1 MLGKILDF
9 EDNVE
14 RERIK
19 LAKIFADELGQ
30 DVSEWEREDY
40 LGYYA
45 LLLLKAKKFNKGVD
59 KQSALCYNK
68 YIKEKERGK

>member
-1 MLGKILDF
+1 MLGYILDF
-9 EDNVE
+9 ENNVE

-19 LAKIFADELGQ
+19 LAKIYAEELGQ

-45 LLLLKAKKFNKGVD
+45 LLLLKAKKFNTVVD
-59 KQSALCYNK
+59 K
-68 YIKEKERGK
+68 

>member
-1 MLGKILDF
+1 MLGKILAF

-14 RERIK
+14 KERIK

-45 LLLLKAKKFNKGVD
+45 LLLLKAKKFDKRVD
-59 KQSALCYNK
+59 K
-68 YIKEKERGK
+68 

>member
-45 LLLLKAKKFNKGVD
+45 LLLLKAKKFNKRVD
-59 KQSALCYNK
+59 K
-68 YIKEKERGK
+68 

>member
-45 LLLLKAKKFNKGVD
+45 LLLLKAKKFNKVVD
-59 KQSALCYNK
+59 
-68 YIKEKERGK
+68 R

>member
-1 MLGKILDF
+1 MLNNILAF

-14 RERIK
+14 KERIK

-45 LLLLKAKKFNKGVD
+45 LLLLKAKKCNKGVD
-59 KQSALCYNK
+59 
-68 YIKEKERGK
+68 R

>member
-1 MLGKILDF
+1 MLGDILDF
-9 EDNVE
+9 EDNIE

-19 LAKIFADELGQ
+19 LAKIYAEELGQ

-45 LLLLKAKKFNKGVD
+45 LLLLKAKKFNKVVD
-59 KQSALCYNK
+59 K
-68 YIKEKERGK
+68 

>member
-1 MLGKILDF
+1 MMLNNILAF

-14 RERIK
+14 KERIE

-45 LLLLKAKKFNKGVD
+45 LLLLKAKKFNKRVD
-59 KQSALCYNK
+59 K
-68 YIKEKERGK
+68 

>member
-1 MLGKILDF
+1 MLNNILAF

-14 RERIK
+14 KERIK

-40 LGYYA
+40 LGYYT

-59 KQSALCYNK
+59 K
-68 YIKEKERGK
+68 

>member
-45 LLLLKAKKFNKGVD
+45 LLLLKAKKFDKRVD
-59 KQSALCYNK
+59 K
-68 YIKEKERGK
+68 

>member
-1 MLGKILDF
+1 MLGDILDF

-19 LAKIFADELGQ
+19 LAKSYAEELGQ

-45 LLLLKAKKFNKGVD
+45 LLLLKAKKFNKVVD
-59 KQSALCYNK
+59 K
-68 YIKEKERGK
+68 

>member
-40 LGYYA
+40 LGY
-45 LLLLKAKKFNKGVD
+45 
-59 KQSALCYNK
+59 
-68 YIKEKERGK
+68 

>member
-59 KQSALCYNK
+59 KQSTL
-68 YIKEKERGK
+68 

>member
-1 MLGKILDF
+1 MLGDILDF

-19 LAKIFADELGQ
+19 LAKIYAEELVQ
-30 DVSEWEREDY
+30 NVSEWEREDY

-45 LLLLKAKKFNKGVD
+45 LLLLKAKKFNKVVD
-59 KQSALCYNK
+59 KQSAL
-68 YIKEKERGK
+68 

>member
-45 LLLLKAKKFNKGVD
+45 LLLLKAKKFNKRVD
-59 KQSALCYNK
+59 KQSALWYTYYSK
-68 YIKEKERGK
+68 

>member
-14 RERIK
+14 KERIK

-45 LLLLKAKKFNKGVD
+45 LLLLKAKKFNKRVD
-59 KQSALCYNK
+59 K
-68 YIKEKERGK
+68 

>member
-1 MLGKILDF
+1 MLGDILDF

-19 LAKIFADELGQ
+19 LAKIYAEELGQ

-45 LLLLKAKKFNKGVD
+45 LLLLKAKKFNKVVD
-59 KQSALCYNK
+59 KQSALWYNK
-68 YIKEKERGK
+68 YRN